1 MRTFLLILVAST
13 GCTFAAPDGELE
25 PEPTDDEGTTT
36 PPPTT
41 PGALATCVPSD
52 PALRLCVDFDGS
64 IEDRSANAVSI
75 SANAVDSM
83 DRDGEPAAALTTT
96 STIHLRE
103 ALKLEIAQG
112 LSLDMW
118 IRPMGTP
125 GSDGYWLLD
134 NNQQYG
140 ATYTSAGKIRCVLG
154 SRSVE
159 SAATIM
165 NDGQFHHVACTYDG
179 TDLKV
184 FVDGEL
190 SRCQATDAGIPTSGT
205 SGLAIGANVTGAET
219 APSFSGKFVGG
230 LDDVRVWARAGLD
243 ACAAAGRSGC
253 KTRCDQL

>member
-1 MRTFLLILVAST
+1 MRTFLLLFIAST

-25 PEPTDDEGTTT
+25 PEPTDDEGPTT
-36 PPPTT
+36 PPPV
-41 PGALATCVPSD
+41 LATCVPSD

-64 IEDRSANAVSI
+64 IVDRSAGAAAITV
-75 SANAVDSM
+75 NAVDSM
-83 DRDGEPAAALTTT
+83 DRDGEPAAVLTAT

-103 ALKLEIAQG
+103 ATKLEIAQG

-118 IRPMGTP
+118 IRPSGTP
-125 GSDGYWLLD
+125 GAEGYWLLD

-140 ATYTSAGKIRCVLG
+140 ATYTSAGTIRCVLG

-165 NDGQFHHVACTYDG
+165 DDGQFHHVACTYDG

-190 SRCQATDAGIPTSGT
+190 SRCQATTAGIPTSGT
-205 SGLAIGANVTGAET
+205 SGLAIGANLTGADT

-230 LDDVRVWARAGLD
+230 IDDVRVWARAGLD
-243 ACAAAGRSGC
+243 ACTAAGKSGC